1 MLVLQLIIKYRQNED
16 IKSPKSNVSIPP
28 SCLLFSLFISWVL
41 EVLVSDKHLNFCRL
55 TGDKKGDTKDESID
69 TVLQYHQ
76 NLQENIADEM
86 IKMAQNL
93 KHTSVMAS
101 NIIKEDNKVGSFLI
115 GSIKLWHFY
124 FWSRV
129 PLYSHVYTVKCHS
142 HNKNF
147 FGWQAET
154 VMIKKHCSS

>member
-1 MLVLQLIIKYRQNED
+1 M
-16 IKSPKSNVSIPP
+16 
-28 SCLLFSLFISWVL
+28 
-41 EVLVSDKHLNFCRL
+41 LVSDKHLNFCRL

-115 GSIKLWHFY
+115 GSIKL
-124 FWSRV
+124 
-129 PLYSHVYTVKCHS
+129 
-142 HNKNF
+142 
-147 FGWQAET
+147 
-154 VMIKKHCSS
+154 